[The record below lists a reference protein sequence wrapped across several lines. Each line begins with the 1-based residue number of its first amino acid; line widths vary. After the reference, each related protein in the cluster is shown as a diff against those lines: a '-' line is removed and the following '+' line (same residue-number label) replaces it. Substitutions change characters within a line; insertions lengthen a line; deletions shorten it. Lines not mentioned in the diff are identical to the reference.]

1 MLYFVTATKKPL
13 SFDKGFFV
21 EWDCFTASRG
31 GCAAQSAFLIPE
43 RAVGCSDKWVSL
55 LRHGFAALNREITLA
70 NLLAVKT
77 KKAPVFRQGLLRRI
91 GVWRCAT
98 LTWGNPTLPSPLIRF
113 TSEFGMGSGGAV
125 SLWPPDKNFLCRI
138 RFIFCVRRTCC
149 ALKSAAC
156 QPYFKNLTIREI

>member
-21 EWDCFTASRG
+21 EWACFTASRG
-31 GCAAQSAFLIPE
+31 GCATQSAFLIPE

-91 GVWRCAT
+91 GLLHSESWRLCYTKHYPEPYALFCHGHKKAPVFRQGLLRRMGLLHSEPWRLCCT
-98 LTWGNPTLPSPLIRF
+98 KRF
-113 TSEFGMGSGGAV
+113 
-125 SLWPPDKNFLCRI
+125 PD
-138 RFIFCVRRTCC
+138 T
-149 ALKSAAC
+149 
-156 QPYFKNLTIREI
+156 